1 MTTPADLSILL
12 QEGEGVTLEY
22 KERVNDSFARE
33 LVAFANTAGGRI
45 LLGVRDDGT
54 VRGIPDSNDLRARIQ
69 DIARKC
75 DPPVK
80 VLLERIG
87 EVTVVTVRESTEKPV
102 QCSDGFFWRLGAV
115 SQKLSRNEIRDLFQ
129 QEGAIRFDHSVC
141 TRFSYPEDFDTDKFR
156 SWLGKSS
163 IYRDGSV
170 EDILVNIEAAERSGG
185 KLLFRNAGVLFF
197 AKEPRRFFNQAY
209 ITCLLFKG
217 TVKVHILDRK
227 DFDGGIIADIEDAL
241 RFIERNT
248 RTAYRIE
255 KLQREDIP
263 EYPMAALRE
272 AITNAVMHRD
282 WFIEGANVFVEIFSD
297 RIEVSSPGGLPKG
310 MLVSDLGHK
319 SVRRNPLIADLLHR
333 IAYIEKAGT
342 GIKRMRDGATA
353 LGYPAPD
360 FSSGSFFSAIFSPM
374 PIGDKEKT
382 GEETRRYHASTMQV
396 PCKHHASTMQ
406 VINILKAAFYEARSR
421 DELQEAAQLKNRDNF
436 RKNYLK
442 LLLEEGLLEPM
453 IPDKPNSPNQRY
465 LTTAAGRTH
474 IEVASEEKSGEETC
488 RQQAST
494 MQVPCKYHASTPQVI
509 DILQA
514 ACDEPRTR
522 NELLDAAQLKNR
534 EIFRKKY
541 LKPLLEDGLLE
552 PMIPE
557 KPRSP
562 KQRYRTT
569 AAGRALI
576 EAAMEEER

>member
-1 MTTPADLSILL
+1 MTTTPADLTILL

-22 KERVNDSFARE
+22 KERINDSFARE

-54 VRGIPDSNDLRARIQ
+54 VRGIPDTNDLRARIQ

-80 VLLERIG
+80 ILLERVG

-129 QEGAIRFDHSVC
+129 QEGAIRFDHAIN
-141 TRFSYPEDFDTDKFR
+141 TRFSYPEDFDPDKFR
-156 SWLGKSS
+156 SWLSKSS
-163 IYRDGSV
+163 IYKDGSI

-185 KLLFRNAGVLFF
+185 RLLFRNAGVLFF

-217 TVKVHILDRK
+217 IVKVHILDRK

-282 WFIEGANVFVEIFSD
+282 WFIEGANVFVEIFTD

-310 MLVSDLGHK
+310 MQFADLGHK

-342 GIKRMRDGATA
+342 GIRRMRDGATA
-353 LGYPAPD
+353 LGYPAPE
-360 FSSGSFFSAIFSPM
+360 FTSGSFFSAIFSPM
-374 PIGDKEKT
+374 PIAGKEESGEKT
-382 GEETRRYHASTMQV
+382 RRQPASTPQVPRRYPASTQQV
-396 PCKHHASTMQ
+396 
-406 VINILKAAFYEARSR
+406 VNILKAALAELKSR
-421 DELQEAAQLKNRDNF
+421 DELQEAAGLKDRENF

-442 LLLEEGLLEPM
+442 
-453 IPDKPNSPNQRY
+453 
-465 LTTAAGRTH
+465 
-474 IEVASEEKSGEETC
+474 
-488 RQQAST
+488 
-494 MQVPCKYHASTPQVI
+494 
-509 DILQA
+509 
-514 ACDEPRTR
+514 
-522 NELLDAAQLKNR
+522 
-534 EIFRKKY
+534 
-541 LKPLLEDGLLE
+541 PLIEDGLLE
-552 PMIPE
+552 PTIPD
-557 KPRSP
+557 KPSSP

-569 AAGRALI
+569 AAGRLLLE
-576 EAAMEEER
+576 EAEEDQP

>member
-1 MTTPADLSILL
+1 MTTPADLNILL

-22 KERVNDSFARE
+22 KERINDSFARE

-45 LLGVRDDGT
+45 LLGVRDDGS
-54 VRGIPDSNDLRARIQ
+54 VKGFPDTNDLRARIQ

-80 VLLERIG
+80 VLLEQVG

-129 QEGAIRFDHSVC
+129 QEGAIRFDHAIN
-141 TRFSYPEDFDTDKFR
+141 TRFSYPEDFDLDKFR
-156 SWLGKSS
+156 NWLSKST
-163 IYRDGSV
+163 IYKDGSV

-185 KLLFRNAGVLFF
+185 RLLFRNAGILFF

-282 WFIEGANVFVEIFSD
+282 WFIEGANVFVEIFTD

-310 MLVSDLGHK
+310 MQVADLGHK

-342 GIKRMRDGATA
+342 GIKRMRDGATS
-353 LGYPAPD
+353 LGYPAPE
-360 FSSGSFFSAIFSPM
+360 FVSGSFFSTIFYPM
-374 PIGDKEKT
+374 PIAETEKAGEKT
-382 GEETRRYHASTMQV
+382 RRHRASTPQVPRRYPASTPQV
-396 PCKHHASTMQ
+396 
-406 VINILKAAFYEARSR
+406 VNILKAALDELKSR
-421 DELQEAAQLKNRDNF
+421 DELQEAAELKDRENF

-442 LLLEEGLLEPM
+442 LLVEDGLLEPM
-453 IPDKPNSPNQRY
+453 IPDKPSSPN
-465 LTTAAGRTH
+465 
-474 IEVASEEKSGEETC
+474 
-488 RQQAST
+488 
-494 MQVPCKYHASTPQVI
+494 
-509 DILQA
+509 
-514 ACDEPRTR
+514 
-522 NELLDAAQLKNR
+522 
-534 EIFRKKY
+534 
-541 LKPLLEDGLLE
+541 
-552 PMIPE
+552 
-557 KPRSP
+557 
-562 KQRYRTT
+562 QRYRTT

-576 EAAMEEER
+576 DAAREEES

>member
-1 MTTPADLSILL
+1 MTTPADLNILL

-22 KERVNDSFARE
+22 KERINDSFARE

-45 LLGVRDDGT
+45 LLGVRDDGS
-54 VRGIPDSNDLRARIQ
+54 VKGSPDTNDLRARIQ

-129 QEGAIRFDHSVC
+129 QEGAIRFDHAIN
-141 TRFSYPEDFDTDKFR
+141 TRFSYPEDFDIDKFR
-156 SWLGKSS
+156 NWLSKST
-163 IYRDGSV
+163 IYKDGSV

-185 KLLFRNAGVLFF
+185 KLLFRNAGILFF

-282 WFIEGANVFVEIFSD
+282 WFIEGANVFVEIFTD
-297 RIEVSSPGGLPKG
+297 RIEVSNPGGLTKG

-342 GIKRMRDGATA
+342 GIKRMRDGATS
-353 LGYPAPD
+353 LGYPAPEFRSD
-360 FSSGSFFSAIFSPM
+360 SFFSAIFSPM
-374 PIGDKEKT
+374 PIGEMEKA
-382 GEETRRYHASTMQV
+382 GEKTRRYPAGTPQVPRKYPASTPQV
-396 PCKHHASTMQ
+396 
-406 VINILKAAFYEARSR
+406 VNILQAARDELKSR
-421 DELQEAAQLKNRDNF
+421 DELQEAAELKDRENF
-436 RKNYLK
+436 RKN
-442 LLLEEGLLEPM
+442 
-453 IPDKPNSPNQRY
+453 
-465 LTTAAGRTH
+465 
-474 IEVASEEKSGEETC
+474 
-488 RQQAST
+488 
-494 MQVPCKYHASTPQVI
+494 
-509 DILQA
+509 
-514 ACDEPRTR
+514 
-522 NELLDAAQLKNR
+522 
-534 EIFRKKY
+534 Y

-552 PMIPE
+552 PMLPDKPSSSKQRYRTTAAGHAFIEAASEE
-557 KPRSP
+557 KTGDETRRHRASTAQVPRRYPAGTPQVVNILQAALDEPRSRNELLEAAQMKHRETFRKNYLTPLLEDGLLEPMIADKPSSP

-576 EAAMEEER
+576 EAALEEEN